1 MTKYANYLISYAQY
15 NNMLCRNAFY
25 RRNYIRINWGKF
37 GKPFYQCFIGL
48 LVFTFCPCV
57 TLFDTWVEMT
67 GQTLLKDFLL
77 CTFLCCAYLTWLT
90 GFLCFNGSFKVKK
103 VSGSLYPV
111 DSLVCLSLPRSW
123 GKLRHKTT
131 FFKTIIF
138 SLPFVLDM
146 FW

>member
-1 MTKYANYLISYAQY
+1 MHNTTICFAEMHSTGEITLGSTEESLVNTSI
-15 NNMLCRNAFY
+15 NFY
-25 RRNYIRINWGKF
+25 R
-37 GKPFYQCFIGL
+37 
-48 LVFTFCPCV
+48 VFSFSFCPCV

-111 DSLVCLSLPRSW
+111 DSLVCLSLPRPW

-146 FW
+146 F